1 MELHWQDWASDV
13 KNCGCKQARTLGNQP
28 TIGIALTKRCVCAK
42 LKTLLT
48 VLRGLVFGH
57 RT

>member
-1 MELHWQDWASDV
+1 M
-13 KNCGCKQARTLGNQP
+13 QARIEAENGTLGNQP
-28 TIGIALTKRCVCAK
+28 TIGIALMKRCVCAK

-48 VLRGLVFGH
+48 VFRGLVFGH